1 MLIYFTTNQTQLI
14 EAYPLIAQLRPH
26 LSLDRFLTQVTRMQ
40 RDSGYQLVCLSVN
53 DSIKAAAGIRSA
65 EWLHSGKYLEID
77 DLITNADDRSQ
88 GYGSHLFDWICQY
101 AKKIGCNQVRL
112 VSGVQRERAHQFY
125 LSKGMTFEAKYF
137 AINL

>member
-1 MLIYFTTNQTQLI
+1 MIIYFANSQTQLS
-14 EAYPLIAQLRPH
+14 ESYPLIAQLRPH
-26 LSLDRFLTQVTRMQ
+26 LTLDSFLTHVARMQ
-40 RDSGYQLVCLSVN
+40 RDSGYQLVCLSV
-53 DSIKAAAGIRSA
+53 DGSIKAAAGIRSA
-65 EWLHSGKYLEID
+65 EWLHTGKYLEIE

-125 LSKGMTFEAKYF
+125 LNKGMTFEAKYF
-137 AINL
+137 SINL